1 MASNVEIANR
11 ALTKIGANRIIS
23 LGDNTKEGRE
33 ANSMFNIV
41 RDAELR
47 AHDWRFAIKRKAVAA
62 LVDAPP
68 FGYAYQYRPPA
79 DCLKL
84 LQVGDWYP
92 GADLTDYVGADT
104 SEYAVETDGVTVV
117 ILTDYAAPLNLRYVA
132 RIEDPALFDSLFVEA
147 FACKLAMELAEPIT
161 QSSTKRELAT
171 REYDRAVMMAVRANA
186 IEKPPTKIADD
197 TWLLTRL

>member
-33 ANSMFNIV
+33 ANSMFTIV

-47 AHDWRFAIKRKAVAA
+47 AHDWRFAIKRASVAA
-62 LVDAPP
+62 LAAAPA
-68 FGYAYQYRPPA
+68 FGYAYQYRAPA

-92 GADLTDYVGADT
+92 GADLSDYIGADT
-104 SEYAVETDGVTVV
+104 SEYAVETDGTTVV
-117 ILTDYAAPLNLRYVA
+117 ILTDYAAPLNLRYIA
-132 RIEDPALFDSLFVEA
+132 KIEDPTLFDSLFVEA

-161 QSSTKRELAT
+161 QSSTKRDLAT
-171 REYDRAVMMAVRANA
+171 REYDRAMMMAVRSNA
-186 IEKPPTKIADD
+186 IERPPTKVADD
-197 TWLLTRL
+197 TWIMARL